1 MDEQRHV
8 LRRHTASLKQL
19 HAGHQMLLPGGQLLR
34 VYMVDAQVV
43 LNRPEFSGPQPG
55 RRVPAEAPV
64 VPVLPLPV
72 HRRLRR
78 PLLAALCAAF
88 LFAFAGLEA
97 LERAV
102 YLPEQLPGL
111 VFGAERVVFGV
122 ISGFDNSEIL
132 GVATKSQDKV
142 GICLL
147 KESNLHVHR
156 VPQYFTDRI
165 VSISVVRSIGHI
177 LCKSKDQLA

>member
-1 MDEQRHV
+1 MVHPWQLVHRPLHVSHIIAIEKCCFGFKTFAVMSRRLKTSERYPDMDEQRRI

-19 HAGHQMLLPGGQLLR
+19 HAVHQMLLPGGQLLR
-34 VYMVDAQVV
+34 VNMVDAQIV

-55 RRVPAEAPV
+55 WRVPAEALA

-72 HRRLRR
+72 HRRLSR
-78 PLLAALCAAF
+78 PLFAALCAAF

-102 YLPEQLPGL
+102 YLPEELPGL

-122 ISGFDNSEIL
+122 IS
-132 GVATKSQDKV
+132 
-142 GICLL
+142 
-147 KESNLHVHR
+147 
-156 VPQYFTDRI
+156 
-165 VSISVVRSIGHI
+165 
-177 LCKSKDQLA
+177 